1 MTVGTQAAVLAGLD
15 MTMFV
20 EFNPPPNSEWVGTV
34 SGRCCVHSK
43 VWCLIHL
50 TTRIYAYLIL
60 LSRLLFA
67 MQDPEMVGRC
77 LKFLYYITITC
88 AFCANLL
95 VVANT
100 TILSVLGAGMALR
113 GPDGSM
119 MTATDGLYEE
129 RKSVFNVFGIGLACT
144 LCSVV
149 LCVWIILHWEAAL
162 ACMCITLVTIRKV
175 YENYQRVTKRFDFD
189 ENDTVDFRDIFEGAG
204 NVQVYRK
211 EDMYRQNKHNQ
222 HKRGIPNRK
231 SNRQKNQH
239 SSSNHRQQHHNSQWD
254 QSMSPNTSEEDDEE
268 MLLMV
273 PSNVRH
279 HRSGMNQR
287 RGCLGNSSNE
297 SLDDGGSS
305 QGNYPDNF
313 IQTV

>member
-119 MTATDGLYEE
+119 ILVGIVSATEGTVSRNDVVKLTRDGH
-129 RKSVFNVFGIGLACT
+129 VDA
-144 LCSVV
+144 
-149 LCVWIILHWEAAL
+149 
-162 ACMCITLVTIRKV
+162 
-175 YENYQRVTKRFDFD
+175 DFD
-189 ENDTVDFRDIFEGAG
+189 IGVGRRDLGSTARYFARTL
-204 NVQVYRK
+204 Q
-211 EDMYRQNKHNQ
+211 
-222 HKRGIPNRK
+222 
-231 SNRQKNQH
+231 
-239 SSSNHRQQHHNSQWD
+239 SSA
-254 QSMSPNTSEEDDEE
+254 
-268 MLLMV
+268 
-273 PSNVRH
+273 
-279 HRSGMNQR
+279 
-287 RGCLGNSSNE
+287 
-297 SLDDGGSS
+297 
-305 QGNYPDNF
+305 
-313 IQTV
+313 